1 MSTVIRDHCFC
12 LRERIQRWCS
22 LLNICPQIPYMQ
34 VPYKH
39 VNKTS
44 SVFSQIIL
52 QVDGKLDFKDKT
64 MPLKTL
70 SLKIS
75 SSVFFKK
82 WIIKIIFEMR
92 Y

>member
-1 MSTVIRDHCFC
+1 
-12 LRERIQRWCS
+12 
-22 LLNICPQIPYMQ
+22 MQ

-70 SLKIS
+70 GLKIS

-82 WIIKIIFEMR
+82 QIIKIIFEMR

>member
-1 MSTVIRDHCFC
+1 
-12 LRERIQRWCS
+12 
-22 LLNICPQIPYMQ
+22 MQ

-44 SVFSQIIL
+44 SVFFQIIL
-52 QVDGKLDFKDKT
+52 QVDGKLDFEDKT

-70 SLKIS
+70 SLNIS
-75 SSVFFKK
+75 SCVLFKK

>member
-1 MSTVIRDHCFC
+1 MKIKISLNLGMSTTIWNHGFC
-12 LRERIQRWCS
+12 LTEKTQRWCPS
-22 LLNICPQIPYMQ
+22 FKYMPPNTLYMQIPY
-34 VPYKH
+34 KC

-70 SLKIS
+70 SHNIS

-82 WIIKIIFEMR
+82 
-92 Y
+92 

>member
-1 MSTVIRDHCFC
+1 
-12 LRERIQRWCS
+12 
-22 LLNICPQIPYMQ
+22 MQ

>member
-1 MSTVIRDHCFC
+1 M
-12 LRERIQRWCS
+12 
-22 LLNICPQIPYMQ
+22 PYMQ

-44 SVFSQIIL
+44 CVFSQVIL
-52 QVDGKLDFKDKT
+52 QGDGKLDFKDKT
-64 MPLKTL
+64 KPLKTW

>member
-1 MSTVIRDHCFC
+1 
-12 LRERIQRWCS
+12 
-22 LLNICPQIPYMQ
+22 MQ

-44 SVFSQIIL
+44 YVFFQIIL
-52 QVDGKLDFKDKT
+52 QVDGKLDFEDKT

>member
-1 MSTVIRDHCFC
+1 
-12 LRERIQRWCS
+12 
-22 LLNICPQIPYMQ
+22 MQ

-44 SVFSQIIL
+44 SVFSEIIL

>member
-1 MSTVIRDHCFC
+1 
-12 LRERIQRWCS
+12 
-22 LLNICPQIPYMQ
+22 MQ

-70 SLKIS
+70 GLKIS

-82 WIIKIIFEMR
+82 
-92 Y
+92 

>member
-1 MSTVIRDHCFC
+1 
-12 LRERIQRWCS
+12 
-22 LLNICPQIPYMQ
+22 MQ

-44 SVFSQIIL
+44 SVFSQVIL

-64 MPLKTL
+64 KPLKTL

>member
-1 MSTVIRDHCFC
+1 
-12 LRERIQRWCS
+12 
-22 LLNICPQIPYMQ
+22 MQ
-34 VPYKH
+34 VLYKH

-44 SVFSQIIL
+44 SVFSEIIL

>member
-1 MSTVIRDHCFC
+1 
-12 LRERIQRWCS
+12 
-22 LLNICPQIPYMQ
+22 MQ

-44 SVFSQIIL
+44 SVFFQIIL

>member
-1 MSTVIRDHCFC
+1 MPPNTLYAGSSD
-12 LRERIQRWCS
+12 
-22 LLNICPQIPYMQ
+22 
-34 VPYKH
+34 KH

-44 SVFSQIIL
+44 SVFSEIIL

-64 MPLKTL
+64 MPLNIKPQ
-70 SLKIS
+70 KFS

-82 WIIKIIFEMR
+82 WIIKIILKMR

>member
-1 MSTVIRDHCFC
+1 
-12 LRERIQRWCS
+12 
-22 LLNICPQIPYMQ
+22 MQ

-44 SVFSQIIL
+44 SVFSQIIS

>member
-1 MSTVIRDHCFC
+1 
-12 LRERIQRWCS
+12 
-22 LLNICPQIPYMQ
+22 MQ

-44 SVFSQIIL
+44 SVFFQIIL
-52 QVDGKLDFKDKT
+52 QVDGKLDFEDKT